1 MFRKL
6 AAAVVVLA
14 MTMQARATDP
24 VQLYAAGSLR
34 VALTEIAAAFEA
46 QTGIKVQ
53 AKFGPS
59 GTLKDEIAG
68 GARADVFASA
78 NMEPSA
84 GAGKRPQERPRRPVR
99 AQPAL
104 CAGPARRRGRY
115 RGAARSHAR
124 PNREARHLHAA
135 RGPVR

>member
-14 MTMQARATDP
+14 MTMQAKATDP

-34 VALTEIAAAFEA
+34 AALTEIAAAFEA

-68 GARADVFASA
+68 GAPV
-78 NMEPSA
+78 
-84 GAGKRPQERPRRPVR
+84 PVR
-99 AQPAL
+99 LLPGIRAVS
-104 CAGPARRRGRY
+104 CAHVGF
-115 RGAARSHAR
+115 RSQR
-124 PNREARHLHAA
+124 
-135 RGPVR
+135 